1 MFVQVLITMPAIGGQ
16 HFIQG
21 LIAHARPVDAAT
33 EIAGAAHLL
42 RQISRYGLTAQT
54 KRTVWD
60 HINVAPRLTGCGN
73 VPSSYGFS
81 HVQLFTE

>member
-1 MFVQVLITMPAIGGQ
+1 MPAIGGQ

-54 KRTVWD
+54 KPTV
-60 HINVAPRLTGCGN
+60 
-73 VPSSYGFS
+73 
-81 HVQLFTE
+81 